1 MTCNVHSTS
10 RDLEKMAEK
19 FAERSSNGQ
28 PLSKSAALNL
38 ITGTLL
44 GSGHDWA
51 AIKNAGED
59 VVSQRFRSA
68 QNQAQERSLSALSP
82 SEDKTLFLDEFVQ
95 VSSSYRKENVGDIA
109 FVTDTLRAPF
119 KFSINRSVSFGSAL
133 AREGA
138 SQTATDALFGHG
150 LEPQLVTEDG
160 YEYISHFEEFEPRL
174 TAKQVAVFI
183 NLEDASPAVFQA
195 AVQLIGRRRCK
206 WNVAILDQ
214 VQRNKGRDKAPSK
227 AAIDPNDWLTMLIS
241 RNPDKLIARA
251 ASEAPDLFK
260 ILA

>member
-10 RDLEKMAEK
+10 RDLEKMADK
-19 FAERSSNGQ
+19 IVERTSSGQ

-38 ITGTLL
+38 ITSTLL

-68 QNQAQERSLSALSP
+68 QHQVQDLSLSTLP
-82 SEDKTLFLDEFVQ
+82 TSEDKTLFLDEFVQ
-95 VSSSYRKENVGDIA
+95 VCSSYRKENVGDIA

-119 KFSINRSVSFGSAL
+119 KFSINRSISFGSAL
-133 AREGA
+133 EREGA
-138 SQTATDALFGHG
+138 SQTILNALSKHG
-150 LEPQLVTEDG
+150 LEPQLVTETG
-160 YEYISHFEEFEPRL
+160 YKFISHFEEFEPRL
-174 TAKQVAVFI
+174 TANQVAAFV
-183 NLEDASPAVFQA
+183 NLEDTSAEVFQA

-206 WNVAILDQ
+206 WNEANLDRL
-214 VQRNKGRDKAPSK
+214 QRNKSRDKTPSK
-227 AAIDPNDWLTMLIS
+227 AAIDPNDWLTILIS
-241 RNPDKLIARA
+241 RNPDKLIART

>member
-10 RDLEKMAEK
+10 RDLEKMADK
-19 FAERSSNGQ
+19 IVERTSSGQ

-38 ITGTLL
+38 ITSTLL

-68 QNQAQERSLSALSP
+68 QHQVQDLSQST